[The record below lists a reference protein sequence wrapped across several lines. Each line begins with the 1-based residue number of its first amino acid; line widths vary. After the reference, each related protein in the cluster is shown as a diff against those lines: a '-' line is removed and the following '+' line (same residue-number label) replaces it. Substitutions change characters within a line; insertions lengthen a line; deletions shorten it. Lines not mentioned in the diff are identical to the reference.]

1 MKPFE
6 LATLPPERLVAID
19 GAIAVDA
26 LTGFTVLHLGAR
38 EHLVLDACVAD
49 LPDLADALAIDV
61 GEGWAG
67 WSLAGAGAADLLS
80 RGCTLDIPRIATGHA
95 TRTVMGGVTVLLR
108 RTGAQRWDLRVD
120 RSYAAWFE
128 EFLRGL

>member
-6 LATLPPERLVAID
+6 LAALPPERLVAID
-19 GAIAVDA
+19 GAIATDA
-26 LTGFTVLHLGAR
+26 LSRFTVLHLGAR
-38 EHLVLDACVAD
+38 ERLVLDACVAD

-61 GEGWAG
+61 GEAWSG
-67 WSLAGAGAADLLS
+67 WSLAGAGAEDLLV
-80 RGCTLDIPRIATGHA
+80 RGCALDIQRIAPGSA

-108 RTGAQRWDLRVD
+108 RTGAERWELRVD
-120 RSYAAWFE
+120 RSYAAWFG